1 LGALFRSE
9 RFARQETELAVFV
22 TPTLVA
28 AEHPD
33 LLARQANAA
42 QWLDQT
48 FPDAPRLNTPVR
60 ALPKEAGRGAWSQW
74 AEPDSEVFRVEP

>member
-1 LGALFRSE
+1 M
-9 RFARQETELAVFV
+9 

-33 LLARQANAA
+33 LLARQANAT

-48 FPDAPRLNTPVR
+48 FPDAPRLSTPVR
-60 ALPKEAGRGAWSQW
+60 AIPKGAGRGTWSQW
-74 AEPDSEVFRVEP
+74 VEPDSEVFRVEP